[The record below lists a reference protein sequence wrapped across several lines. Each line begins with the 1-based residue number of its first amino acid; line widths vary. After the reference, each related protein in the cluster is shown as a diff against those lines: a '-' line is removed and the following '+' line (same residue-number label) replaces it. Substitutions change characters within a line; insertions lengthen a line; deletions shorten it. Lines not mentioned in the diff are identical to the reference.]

1 MELVQVPEEAG
12 EQLIAASDDEFGNNM
27 QDMAKTLLLKKGEL
41 HVKRARPQRVAL
53 LHFFLI
59 QLYTKGRL
67 HSRGDGGGEGG
78 SCLFIGSA
86 QLLGITAGAE

>member
-27 QDMAKTLLLKKGEL
+27 QDMAQTLSLKKGEL
-41 HVKRARPQRVAL
+41 HVKRAWPQRVAL

-59 QLYTKGRL
+59 QLKHKRETTFQGDP
-67 HSRGDGGGEGG
+67 RGGPV
-78 SCLFIGSA
+78 CL
-86 QLLGITAGAE
+86 